1 MVRPPPREMSIG
13 SSVKR
18 RNDRVQLR
26 GRIISGCAKTRLPGG
41 MEANAG
47 GCGGKVAPAGPTR
60 RAIARRAHARLCLG
74 TNRPSMA
81 SPRRGGALRL
91 RPVLGRASPSAGR
104 RCGAAGLDGAGSGD
118 GRLGIRRDTRRPQ
131 QETRWGADVYQRWR
145 DLDAELPES
154 ARRDG
159 GGPSRARNNPPGYY
173 LYEVPSYT
181 LASHG
186 DIFTRLYVARLW
198 STLLLLVTVSATW
211 LLAGEVLGRDR
222 LLQLSAAAVTGLQP
236 MVSFISGSVDPDAML
251 VPAWAVTLWLGVRL
265 LKHGFT
271 LANAAALLLLQRWR
285 PRSRRR
291 ATHCCPPSSSRL
303 PSPCGGPGGGE
314 GRSLQRVL

>member
-1 MVRPPPREMSIG
+1 MCEDAFAGRDGSERGRLRWEEWRPPAPLVALLLAALTLGFAWALIVPPWQVPDEEAHFAY
-13 SSVKR
+13 
-18 RNDRVQLR
+18 VQSLVER
-26 GRIISGCAKTRLPGG
+26 HRLPGD
-41 MEANAG
+41 AA
-47 GCGGKVAPAGPTR
+47 
-60 RAIARRAHARLCLG
+60 ARLGSTEQGLATVASG
-74 TNRPSMA
+74 SDVIRGAPSRK
-81 SPRRGGALRL
+81 P
-91 RPVLGRASPSAGR
+91 
-104 RCGAAGLDGAGSGD
+104 
-118 GRLGIRRDTRRPQ
+118 
-131 QETRWGADVYQRWR
+131 EWGADVYQRWR

-236 MVSFISGSVDPDAML
+236 MVSFISGSATRMPCSS
-251 VPAWAVTLWLGVRL
+251 
-265 LKHGFT
+265 
-271 LANAAALLLLQRWR
+271 
-285 PRSRRR
+285 PR
-291 ATHCCPPSSSRL
+291 
-303 PSPCGGPGGGE
+303 
-314 GRSLQRVL
+314 GR